1 MPQTSGF
8 ISRIAVLAGS
18 LAGMIALWWVVSLIY
33 ATPRIFPDPIT
44 VFKLIGAEVESG
56 RLPYHLWQT
65 LKRVAAA
72 FAAAMVLGTVV
83 GVILGTM
90 PRLNRWAEPW
100 VILSQNLPALVVI
113 VLCYLWFGLNDLSAI
128 IAVAFNKTALV
139 IVTLREGARAMDR
152 KVAEMA
158 KVFGMS
164 PIQRLRHVVLPQ
176 LAPFMAASAR
186 NGLAIIWKLV
196 LVVEFLGRSNGIG
209 FQIHLYFQ
217 MFDVARVLA
226 YSGAFIVIML
236 LIEYLL
242 IQPIEAKA
250 TRWRQLQGK
259 ITV

>member
-1 MPQTSGF
+1 MPRTSGF

-18 LAGMIALWWVVSLIY
+18 LAGMITLWWVVSVVY
-33 ATPRIFPDPIT
+33 ATPRIFPDPIV

-72 FAAAMVLGTVV
+72 FAAAMILGTIV

-113 VLCYLWFGLNDLSAI
+113 VLCYLWFGLNDISAI
-128 IAVAFNKTALV
+128 IAVSFNKTALV

-176 LAPFMAASAR
+176 LAPFLAASAR

-226 YSGAFIVIML
+226 YSGAFIVVML

-250 TRWRQLQGK
+250 TRWRQLQGG
-259 ITV
+259 IAV